1 MKTVVYLSLLLFV
14 GCSGTPNVIRP
25 SVDENTIADSFQYD
39 ADLAKCNEEA
49 YHLPMRGSEGAET
62 AAGAAAAGVMI
73 AAPGAAIGADPV
85 GILIGVFQ
93 AAKNEPLRREYVYKC
108 LRGRGYHVLEETP
121 VASAPRPQPEVTS
134 SPTKVS
140 PASPEVTPTAP
151 VVTPAPREVS
161 VAPTKAAPAPSAE
174 QLSMEKRLRKL
185 MDLRQKNLITNEEY
199 ERAKKD
205 VLKKLTE

>member
-49 YHLPMRGSEGAET
+49 YHLAMRGSEGAET
-62 AAGAAAAGVMI
+62 AVGAAAAGVMI
-73 AAPGAAIGADPV
+73 AVPGAAIGTAPV
-85 GILIGVFQ
+85 GILIGGFQ

-121 VASAPRPQPEVTS
+121 VASAPRPQPQVTLPPS
-134 SPTKVS
+134 KVS
-140 PASPEVTPTAP
+140 PAPPEVTTASP
-151 VVTPAPREVS
+151 EASPAPSKV
-161 VAPTKAAPAPSAE
+161 TPAPSAE

-199 ERAKKD
+199 QKAKEK